1 MTGTSACF
9 FFTTFGASCF
19 GASTFEDSAFETET
33 FFGSTTLFS
42 EKFDVLNDPDE
53 VIIDF
58 KESRVAD
65 MSGIEALNKITERY
79 AKVGKKVHL
88 RHLSKD
94 CVRLLKNAEDIIVVC
109 GGVIPK
115 KDYKFLYDSGV
126 AAIFGPGAAI
136 PEVTESIINKTTN
149 HLKRMH
155 NYRLSRI
162 KG

>member
-1 MTGTSACF
+1 MLEIQRIRSNKNQLAEKLLEVRKADF
-9 FFTTFGASCF
+9 SK
-19 GASTFEDSAFETET
+19 ELNEAFRI
-33 FFGSTTLFS
+33 
-42 EKFDVLNDPDE
+42 DE
-53 VIIDF
+53 
-58 KESRVAD
+58 
-65 MSGIEALNKITERY
+65 
-79 AKVGKKVHL
+79 
-88 RHLSKD
+88 
-94 CVRLLKNAEDIIVVC
+94 LKRNNAEDIIVVC